1 MHVPRL
7 DYKTPSLRPFLW
19 PAVVGLIAG
28 LVILWQVG
36 LNQQLQTEVDGVD
49 ERVEVELQLQAMQ
62 QQILQEQQAT
72 LSAQLASLQS
82 EPTQQKYATIEALLV
97 QYKDI
102 SVKVER
108 NSAVKLDVAAATNQY
123 AAWGQKLLAQQ
134 FDELKTSLGST
145 GEQLDKD
152 YQVYQVSLV
161 PKTSTPSKS
170 SSSSGGGGAS
180 PSGYSTQ
187 SVSTSRG
194 SFSVKLVKMSLASV
208 TVKTVTANDSNCADN
223 CPAKSLAQYVQENGA
238 YAGIHGSYF
247 CPPDYS
253 ACASKKYSYD
263 FPVYNTNLGK
273 WLNQGALG
281 WNSPGLAT
289 FNGHSATFYQS
300 ANQFPGGSVTAAIG
314 NFPTLL
320 VHNGSVAIT
329 DANLDSAQKNKG
341 VRGALGVDGSNVY
354 LAIVSSASVLDAAYA
369 MQALGATQVLNLDG
383 GGSQAMY
390 IGGAYKAGPGRLLPN
405 AIVLV
410 AQ

>member
-1 MHVPRL
+1 MHLPHFHFPL
-7 DYKTPSLRPFLW
+7 PSLRPFLW

-36 LNQQLQTEVDGVD
+36 LNNQLQTEVDGVD
-49 ERVEVELQLQAMQ
+49 ERVAVELQLQAMQ
-62 QQILQEQQAT
+62 QQVLLEQQAT

-102 SVKVER
+102 SGKVER
-108 NSAVKLDVAAATNQY
+108 NSAVKLDVSIVTNQY
-123 AAWGQKLLAQQ
+123 ADWGQKLLAQQ
-134 FDELKTSLGST
+134 FDELKTSLSSGE
-145 GEQLDKD
+145 EQLDKD
-152 YQVYQVSLV
+152 YQSYQASLV
-161 PKTSTPSKS
+161 PKTSSPSKS
-170 SSSSGGGGAS
+170 SSSSGGGS
-180 PSGYSTQ
+180 NPSGYSTQ

-194 SFSVKLVKMSLASV
+194 TFSVKLIKMALNSV
-208 TVKTVTANDSNCADN
+208 TVKTVAANSSNCTNN
-223 CPAKSLAQYVQENGA
+223 CPAKTLAQYVQENGA

-253 ACASKKYSYD
+253 ACTNKKYSYD

-289 FNGHSATFYQS
+289 FKGHSATFYKS
-300 ANQFPGGSVTAAIG
+300 ANQFPGGNVTAAIG

-320 VHNGSVAIT
+320 VQNGSVAIT

-354 LAIVSSASVLDAAYA
+354 LAIISSASVLDAAYA

-410 AQ
+410 P